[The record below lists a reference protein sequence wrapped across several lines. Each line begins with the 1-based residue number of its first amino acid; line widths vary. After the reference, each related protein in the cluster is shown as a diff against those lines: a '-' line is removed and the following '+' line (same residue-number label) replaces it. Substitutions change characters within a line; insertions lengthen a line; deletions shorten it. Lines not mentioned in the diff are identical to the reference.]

1 MLLAAPG
8 AGHQGQIEEIA
19 PLRSAGNAVTIL
31 VPAYG
36 FSKIHYVYNA
46 FRTMHPLV
54 FMTILLGKD
63 QGSLP
68 SYRRIPPFQS

>member
-19 PLRSAGNAVTIL
+19 PFRSAVNAVTIL

-36 FSKIHYVYNA
+36 FMLNSLCLQCIQNNA
-46 FRTMHPLV
+46 PISFHDHP
-54 FMTILLGKD
+54 
-63 QGSLP
+63 P
-68 SYRRIPPFQS
+68 R